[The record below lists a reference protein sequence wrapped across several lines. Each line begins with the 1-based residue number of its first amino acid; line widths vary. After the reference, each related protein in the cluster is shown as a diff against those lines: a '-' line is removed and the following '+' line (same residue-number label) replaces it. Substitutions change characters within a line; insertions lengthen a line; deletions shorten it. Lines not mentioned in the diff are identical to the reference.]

1 MAMTNGWI
9 ILPVYMHDDVV
20 HVRWRDGVPEIYADL
35 FDYVCNTGHVRVL
48 RYHQW
53 HVRLSALFDRD
64 PVRGIGCSVS
74 VPSTNHGYKLAK
86 GSNVTMEHRNSRG
99 EKASNELQA
108 DLHDLHRR
116 LRRRIANKVS
126 SRVTPA

>member
-1 MAMTNGWI
+1 
-9 ILPVYMHDDVV
+9 MHDGIV
-20 HVRWRDGVPEIYADL
+20 HVHWRDGVPEIYADL

-53 HVRLSALFDRD
+53 HVRLSALSDRD

-74 VPSTNHGYKLAK
+74 VSSTNHGYKLAK
-86 GSNVTMEHRNSRG
+86 GSNVTMEHRNLRV

-108 DLHDLHRR
+108 YLHDLRRR
-116 LRRRIANKVS
+116 LRHRTANMIS